1 MTSPATA
8 DKPCSSHAQVTSL
21 ILGFRAWVT
30 HKSGRSGSST
40 FSTLSTAMGDSR
52 LEYWDTT
59 LLLRDLQG
67 RQQGLSGG

>member
-1 MTSPATA
+1 M
-8 DKPCSSHAQVTSL
+8 
-21 ILGFRAWVT
+21 T

-67 RQQGLSGG
+67 RQQGLSGGQHVMTATVPGEV